1 MARSGRS
8 PWYTWARGNDVRA
21 RPRPG
26 WTYDRSPGVRAVPG
40 AGRVLGRRRR
50 QAAVAPGELVTLLS
64 RALPLPQ
71 GDARRDPRTAHLR
84 APQRGARPAATHPG
98 HQSAGQR
105 GTPTEGGT
113 GYPRGV
119 RA

>member
-40 AGRVLGRRRR
+40 AGRGFGRRRR
-50 QAAVAPGELVTLLS
+50 PPAAAPGGLVTLLS
-64 RALPLPQ
+64 RAVPLPP
-71 GDARRDPRTAHLR
+71 GDARRVR
-84 APQRGARPAATHPG
+84 RPADLGAPPISARRAVTHRG
-98 HQSAGQR
+98 HPSVVER
-105 GTPTEGGT
+105 G
-113 GYPRGV
+113 
-119 RA
+119 